1 MSAGIDDHPPN
12 ASVVRTLPKTPLAQA
27 LWAVCILACFV
38 MIFAST
44 IAGLGVMITAAVLY
58 TVGRIAGLR

>member
-1 MSAGIDDHPPN
+1 
-12 ASVVRTLPKTPLAQA
+12 VRTLPKTPLAQA
-27 LWAVCILACFV
+27 LWAICILACFV

-44 IAGLGVMITAAVLY
+44 VAGLVVMSSAVVLY

>member
-1 MSAGIDDHPPN
+1 
-12 ASVVRTLPKTPLAQA
+12 VRTLPKTPLAQA

-44 IAGLGVMITAAVLY
+44 VAGLALMSTALVLY
-58 TVGRIAGLR
+58 AVGRLAGLR

>member
-1 MSAGIDDHPPN
+1 
-12 ASVVRTLPKTPLAQA
+12 VRTLPKTPLAQA
-27 LWAVCILACFV
+27 LWAVCILACLV

-44 IAGLGVMITAAVLY
+44 VAGLAVMATALVAY